1 MDLMRAK
8 VFHLI
13 TKLDLGGAQKVTL
26 MTLERLPRD
35 RYELG
40 LVASPEGLLVE
51 WANRIPGLKRV
62 WISSIVRQVR
72 PIQDALAFVRLW
84 RLFRRERPE
93 IVHTHTAKA
102 GILGRWAAKPAG
114 LPYIFPTSHGVGSN
128 DFQRRIERRLYVGV
142 YRLRAKITSR
152 LFMVSCANA

>member
-62 WISSIVRQVR
+62 WISSIVRQVQ
-72 PIQDALAFVRLW
+72 PIKVALAFVRLW

-93 IVHTHTAKA
+93 IVYTHTAKA
-102 GILGRWAAKPAG
+102 GILGRWAANLAG
-114 LPYIFPTSHGVGSN
+114 VPYIFNTCHGFGFYG
-128 DFQRRIERRLYVGV
+128 FQRTIEGIFYIYLVC
-142 YRLRAKITSR
+142 L
-152 LFMVSCANA
+152 